1 MSATDS
7 AELARILTEAHPDL
21 APALNGVARR
31 SLLKAMAAS
40 LALAGLSGCD
50 WRPDDDALPYVNT
63 PENVQPGKAK
73 WYASAVTLNGF
84 AQPILGKTYVGR
96 PVKLEG
102 NPDHPLTRGAGDAFL
117 QAALLGLYDPE
128 RSRAPRHL
136 GRPASWTAFDAATSA
151 EARALDGLQGEGFRL
166 LTGTVTSPTLARQIA
181 GLLERWPKARWHVL
195 EPINEDQRLAAA
207 RLAFG
212 RPLLM
217 HYQLDQ
223 AEAVAS
229 FDDDFL
235 GPGPRQ
241 AVHARRWAERRLG
254 FQAGEGASRLFVA
267 EPMPS
272 LTGIRADQR
281 LVASVGSVADLVH
294 ALANAV
300 GAVGGT
306 APTLPEEG
314 AAWLR
319 RAIDA
324 LTAHRGRALVTVGP
338 WYSPEVQALGLL
350 INDRIGA
357 VGATLRFTDPVMAL
371 PPDGARS
378 FAALVSDMAEG
389 RVRTLAVLE
398 TNPAYAAPGDLDVR
412 AALDKVSLRIHAGLH
427 HDETAAHCHWHI
439 PVQHDLETWSDA
451 RARDGTV
458 SLIQPL
464 VRPFYSVRSRHA
476 FLANLG
482 GTAGDARA
490 IVQDTWRKKWGADF
504 DGRWR
509 DALYRGFVPETAAS
523 PVTPSVGNR
532 TVTPAVQPAARALTL
547 AIRPD
552 PTLWDGRFATNA
564 WLQELPKPITKVTWG
579 NVIAVSPALAGAR
592 GWENGDRLR
601 LSLGKQAI
609 IGAAW
614 VVPGQD
620 AGTVALT
627 CGSGRD
633 LESGVAAGLGYNAFP
648 LATTMQLWHRD
659 GMALEA
665 TGESETVA
673 TTQPF
678 HAMDGYDFVRTVAAP
693 DAAVPEKPQ
702 AASFYPERKWD
713 SPSWGMSID
722 LDLCIGCNACVV
734 ACDAENNV
742 PMVGKELAATGRAMH
757 WLRVDHY
764 FEGDAAAPK
773 FAFQPVPCMHCEQ
786 APCEMG
792 CPVNATVHS
801 SDGLNLQVYNR
812 CVGTRTCSAYCPY
825 KVRRFNWFDFTGDDP
840 QSIRAMRNPDV
851 TVRQRG
857 VMEKCTY
864 CVQRIREARIA
875 ADLETRA
882 IRDGEVVTACQQACP
897 AKAIVFG
904 DILDPESAVTRRKAG
919 ARDYALL
926 EEANTR
932 PRTTYLARI
941 EPSVPDEKGEG

>member
-1 MSATDS
+1 
-7 AELARILTEAHPDL
+7 
-21 APALNGVARR
+21 
-31 SLLKAMAAS
+31 
-40 LALAGLSGCD
+40 
-50 WRPDDDALPYVNT
+50 VNT

-84 AQPILGKTYVGR
+84 AQPVLGKTYVGR

-128 RSRAPRHL
+128 RSQAPRHL
-136 GRPASWTAFDAATSA
+136 GRPASWTAFDAAMGA
-151 EARALDGLQGEGFRL
+151 EARALDALQGEGFRL
-166 LTGTVTSPTLARQIA
+166 LTGTVTSPTLTRQIA
-181 GLLERWPKARWHVL
+181 ELLGRWPKARWHVL
-195 EPINEDQRLAAA
+195 EPINEDQRLAAT

-212 RPLLM
+212 RPLQM

-223 AEAVAS
+223 AEAVVS
-229 FDDDFL
+229 FDDDLL

-241 AVHARRWAERRLG
+241 AVQARLWAERRLA

-272 LTGIRADQR
+272 LTGIRAEQR
-281 LVASVGSVADLVH
+281 LVASAGSVADLAY
-294 ALANAV
+294 ALANAL
-300 GAVGGT
+300 GAVEDT
-306 APTLPEEG
+306 APTLQTEA

-319 RAIDA
+319 QAVDA
-324 LTAHRGRALVTVGP
+324 LTAHHGRALVAVGP

-350 INDRIGA
+350 INERIA
-357 VGATLRFTDPVMAL
+357 AFGATLRFTDPVMTL

-378 FAALVSDMAEG
+378 LAALISDMAQG
-389 RVRTLAVLE
+389 RVRTLAVLDA
-398 TNPAYAAPGDLDVR
+398 NPVYAAPGDLDIR
-412 AALDKVSLRIHAGLH
+412 AALEKVPLRLHAGLH
-427 HDETAAHCHWHI
+427 HDESAAHCHWHVPI
-439 PVQHDLETWSDA
+439 QHELETWSDA
-451 RARDGTV
+451 RALDGTV

-482 GTAGDARA
+482 GARVDARA
-490 IVQDTWRKKWGADF
+490 IVQDTWRKNWGADF
-504 DGRWR
+504 DRRWR
-509 DALYRGFVPETAAS
+509 DALYRGFIPDTAAS
-523 PVTPSVGNR
+523 PVTPLVSNR
-532 TVTPAVQPAARALTL
+532 ATNPVKQPQAGALTL

-552 PTLWDGRFATNA
+552 PTLWDGRFASNA
-564 WLQELPKPITKVTWG
+564 WLQELPKPVTKVTWG
-579 NVIAVSPALAGAR
+579 NVIAVSPALARAR
-592 GWENGDRLR
+592 GWENGDQLR

-609 IGAAW
+609 LGAAW
-614 VVPGQD
+614 IVPGQD
-620 AGTVALT
+620 AETVVVT
-627 CGSGRD
+627 FGYGRT

-648 LATTMQLWHRD
+648 LAAEKELWHRD
-659 GMALEA
+659 GIALEA

-693 DAAVPEKPQ
+693 DAAVPEKPR

-713 SPSWGMSID
+713 SPSWGMSVD

-742 PMVGKELAATGRAMH
+742 PMVGKELVATGREMH

-764 FEGDAAAPK
+764 FEGEAAALK

-825 KVRRFNWFDFTGDDP
+825 KVRRFNWFDFTGGDP
-840 QSIRAMRNPDV
+840 ESIRAMRNPDV

-875 ADLETRA
+875 ADLETRE

-897 AKAIVFG
+897 VKAIVFG
-904 DILDPESAVTRRKAG
+904 NILDPESAVTRRKAG

-941 EPSVPDEKGEG
+941 EPSGPAGKGEG